1 MSSVAIA
8 QITERQAG
16 LPALSA
22 ISRAV
27 IVACLSIG
35 TISISG
41 VVHAQPVQPVNAA
54 LKSYRISAGTLDQAL
69 NAFGAQAGILIWI
82 DANRTQGK
90 TSGGLNGQ
98 YSVEGGLAALLAG
111 SGLQAVKSD
120 NGGYVLQEAP
130 ATNTAAS
137 DGTLPTV
144 EVSAE
149 AESGENNAYRSRSMK
164 LGALGTSS
172 LRNTPYSVDVIT
184 RELIENKQ
192 AHSLSDAVKGDAGIA
207 SGSNYTNGT
216 GDVLLIR
223 GTLLSYR
230 NNYKLDGMDLIGFLG
245 APQLPTEVMENIEVL
260 KGAGGFLYGFG
271 TPGGIVSL
279 TLKRPTNEPVRT
291 LNTQITDSG
300 KVLVHGDVGGR
311 FGEDDRFG
319 YRINLVKEQGDT
331 YVKDGGKIDR
341 QTVSLAFDWRLTRDL
356 VWSLDALH
364 QERRVDA
371 VYYQLVPNASGGL
384 SNAIS
389 APPAAVDGSKRLA
402 SPFAYSQIRSTSV
415 GTSLAWQF
423 AQDWN
428 ARVSYRKWDQDMQS
442 DHSFLYANAAG
453 TYTEMQISLPSKVRS
468 EQTQAMLTG
477 SFGGDY
483 LRNDV
488 TLGVTYSDIQAQE
501 SNDFKSAVLG
511 TGVLGT
517 TTNYA
522 NPGLSTTWIDGGWY
536 FPEQQK
542 SAFISDIMHVGTQV
556 DLIAGLRH
564 SSFKSTTYDKSAV
577 TPTVAMVYR
586 PVTWLSTYASYVEAL
601 EQGSVAPTGTVNANE
616 VFAPLKSK
624 QGEIGVKTELGNW
637 SASAALFR
645 MNQALTYTTSAGVYT
660 QDGQARYQGL
670 ELSSKLRVDR
680 RWNILASAVFLDARN
695 TKTSGGTLDGKRTPG
710 ASRQQYS
717 LYSEYSLA
725 DMPATFTGG
734 VRYVSARVL
743 DTNNNW
749 ELPGYTVWDLG
760 ARYVTRLGQTKT
772 TFRLNLDNIANKA
785 YWLMAGSNRL
795 IQGAPRTINLSAQF
809 DF

>member
-1 MSSVAIA
+1 MSSVTIA
-8 QITERQAG
+8 RAPWHQAG
-16 LPALSA
+16 LPSLSPL
-22 ISRAV
+22 SRAI

-35 TISISG
+35 VVGFGG
-41 VVHAQPVQPVNAA
+41 VAYAQQARSA
-54 LKSYRISAGTLDQAL
+54 DTSLQTYKIAAGTLDQAL

-82 DANRTQGK
+82 DATRTQGK
-90 TSGGLNGQ
+90 TTAGLNGR
-98 YSVEGGLAALLAG
+98 YDIAGGLHALLAG
-111 SGLQAVKSD
+111 SGLQAVKSEK
-120 NGGYVLQEAP
+120 GGYVLQDVHSS
-130 ATNTAAS
+130 ATA

-144 EVSAE
+144 EVSA
-149 AESGENNAYRSRSMK
+149 AADSGENNAYRTRSMN

-172 LRNTPYSVDVIT
+172 LRNTPYTVDVVT

-223 GTLLSYR
+223 GMLLSYR

-245 APQLPTEVMENIEVL
+245 APQLPVEVMENIEVL

-279 TLKRPTNEPVRT
+279 TLKRPTDAPVRT

-311 FGEDDRFG
+311 FGEDGRFG
-319 YRINLVKEQGDT
+319 YRINLINEQGDT
-331 YVKDGGKIDR
+331 YVKDGGKMDR
-341 QTVSLAFDWRLTRDL
+341 QTASLAFDWRLTRDVVL
-356 VWSLDALH
+356 SVDALH

-371 VYYQLVPNASGGL
+371 VYYQLVPNASGGV

-402 SPFAYSQIRSTSV
+402 SPFAYSQVRSTSL
-415 GTSLAWQF
+415 GTSLSWQF
-423 AQDWN
+423 APEWN
-428 ARVSYRKWDQDMQS
+428 AKVSYRKWDQDMQS

-453 TYTEMQISLPSKVRS
+453 TYSEMQISLPSQVRS
-468 EQTQAMLTG
+468 EQTQAMVTG

-483 LRNDV
+483 LRNDM
-488 TLGVTYSDIQAQE
+488 TLGVSYSGIYAQE

-511 TGVLGT
+511 TGVLGAN
-517 TTNYA
+517 TNYA
-522 NPGLSTTWIDGGWY
+522 NPGLSTVWSGGGWR

-542 SAFISDIMHVGTQV
+542 SAFISDIVHFGSQV
-556 DLIAGLRH
+556 DLIGGLRH
-564 SSFKSTTYDKSAV
+564 SSFRSTTYDKGAV
-577 TPTVAMVYR
+577 TPTLAVVYR
-586 PVTWLSTYASYVEAL
+586 PVNWLSTYASYVEAL
-601 EQGSVAPTGTVNANE
+601 EQGSVAPTGTINANE

-624 QGEIGVKTELGNW
+624 QTEIGVKAELENW
-637 SASAALFR
+637 SGSAALFR
-645 MNQALTYTTSAGVYT
+645 MNQALTYITSGGVYT

-670 ELSSKLRVDR
+670 ELSSKLRLDR
-680 RWNILASAVFLDARN
+680 RWNLLASAVFLDARN
-695 TKTSGGTLDGKRTPG
+695 TRTSGGTLDGKRPPG

-725 DMPATFTGG
+725 DMPATLTGG
-734 VRYVSARVL
+734 VRYVSARAL
-743 DTNNNW
+743 DTANNW

-760 ARYVTRLGQTKT
+760 ARYVTHLGQTKT
-772 TFRLNLDNIANKA
+772 TLRLNLDNVANKA

-795 IQGAPRTINLSAQF
+795 IQGAPRTVRLSAQF